1 MVERWLCTQNRRLR
15 SLAIALGEVI
25 MEERGTG
32 WLLFAGIAL
41 TVTGIMRL
49 FDAIWVAG
57 ANPPSRTALRAME

>member
-1 MVERWLCTQNRRLR
+1 
-15 SLAIALGEVI
+15 LAIALGEVI

-41 TVTGIMRL
+41 TMTGIMRL

-57 ANPPSRTALRAME
+57 ANPQSRTALRAME